1 MKKFLVTIILSLLLS
16 NHSFADKKFDKDLK
30 KVSKD
35 NGLIENN
42 GKIYS
47 INNISDKKNTI
58 LVVYSHGSH
67 VDQKIDKCLSEH
79 NRVPKVIR
87 NLHNQK
93 IKNFTIVIYRL
104 CSGVKGWSD
113 KEQTKMWKAHKKL

>member
-47 INNISDKKNTI
+47 IDNISVKKNTI
-58 LVVYSHGSH
+58 LVIYSHGSH
-67 VDQKIDKCLSEH
+67 VDQK
-79 NRVPKVIR
+79 
-87 NLHNQK
+87 
-93 IKNFTIVIYRL
+93 
-104 CSGVKGWSD
+104 
-113 KEQTKMWKAHKKL
+113 

>member
-47 INNISDKKNTI
+47 IDNISEKKI
-58 LVVYSHGSH
+58 LFWSS
-67 VDQKIDKCLSEH
+67 IPMALMW
-79 NRVPKVIR
+79 
-87 NLHNQK
+87 
-93 IKNFTIVIYRL
+93 IK
-104 CSGVKGWSD
+104 K
-113 KEQTKMWKAHKKL
+113 

>member
-47 INNISDKKNTI
+47 IDNISDKKNYFSY
-58 LVVYSHGSH
+58 LFPWLSCGS
-67 VDQKIDKCLSEH
+67 K
-79 NRVPKVIR
+79 NR
-87 NLHNQK
+87 
-93 IKNFTIVIYRL
+93 
-104 CSGVKGWSD
+104 
-113 KEQTKMWKAHKKL
+113 

>member
-1 MKKFLVTIILSLLLS
+1 MINIRHIKKFLVTIILSLLLS

-47 INNISDKKNTI
+47 IDNISDKKNYFSY
-58 LVVYSHGSH
+58 LFPWLSCGS
-67 VDQKIDKCLSEH
+67 K
-79 NRVPKVIR
+79 NR
-87 NLHNQK
+87 
-93 IKNFTIVIYRL
+93 
-104 CSGVKGWSD
+104 
-113 KEQTKMWKAHKKL
+113 

>member
-1 MKKFLVTIILSLLLS
+1 MTMYNLFTINLRHIKFLVTIILSLLLS
-16 NHSFADKKFDKDLK
+16 SYSFADKKFDKDLK

-67 VDQKIDKCLSEH
+67 VDKKWINLSVSITELL
-79 NRVPKVIR
+79 K
-87 NLHNQK
+87 
-93 IKNFTIVIYRL
+93 
-104 CSGVKGWSD
+104 
-113 KEQTKMWKAHKKL
+113 